1 MSNTELENNNF
12 NEEAVNQVLAD
23 KIQDMN
29 IFLEDD
35 GSKSKKKKGKQPKE
49 KTTKKGQDFL
59 EYAKKNE
66 IEVNFKYEE
75 NAEKKRYS
83 KEEGKDYSQGN
94 YNNKNS
100 NYDKNSTSTY
110 QTSYNKDEKNY
121 NDKNYNN
128 YNNKNYNN
136 YNNNKGY
143 KNYDNKNYNKK
154 GYYNKN
160 YNNQYNQNQNNNKA
174 FNNKFDPIN
183 GGGNNNHPYAVYPN
197 QYPVNNQMMRPD
209 MMYYGQMPMN
219 AMNGNQQFPQQVFQ
233 PQQDDMQHNLAEKGI
248 KESLEYYLSLDNLN
262 KDLFIRKLI
271 DQNGYI
277 AVDEILKF
285 NQMVKNNAT
294 NDTIL
299 QLVSESKIIEQ
310 EMIGEKVCLRNKLW
324 NDLKHNLVS
333 LEELESKKNNK
344 KQSNYNYNYVTMQ
357 NNYFMPMAPMDNQ
370 MMMQGGMPNMNQF
383 MPHSN
388 MMGNMGQFKD
398 QN

>member
-1 MSNTELENNNF
+1 MSNTELENNNI
-12 NEEAVNQVLAD
+12 NEEAVNEVLAD
-23 KIQDMN
+23 KMEDMN
-29 IFLEDD
+29 IFSEETV
-35 GSKSKKKKGKQPKE
+35 SKKKKKQPKD
-49 KTTKKGQDFL
+49 KSTKKGTDFM

-94 YNNKNS
+94 YNKNNS

-121 NDKNYNN
+121 DNKNYNNYGNKNYNNYNNKGYNN

-136 YNNNKGY
+136 KS
-143 KNYDNKNYNKK
+143 YNKK

-160 YNNQYNQNQNNNKA
+160 YNNQYNQNQNSNKA

-183 GGGNNNHPYAVYPN
+183 GGGQQNHPYSVYPN
-197 QYPVNNQMMRPD
+197 QYPMNNQMMRPD

-219 AMNGNQQFPQQVFQ
+219 PMNNQHFFH
-233 PQQDDMQHNLAEKGI
+233 PQQDDMQHNLAEKGV

-271 DQNGYI
+271 DHDGYI
-277 AVDEILKF
+277 AIDEILKF

-299 QLVSESKIIEQ
+299 QIVDESKIIEQ
-310 EMIGEKVCLRNKLW
+310 AVIGDKVFLRNKLW
-324 NDLKHNLVS
+324 NDLKNNLVP

-344 KQSNYNYNYVTMQ
+344 KQGNYNYNYVTMQ

-370 MMMQGGMPNMNQF
+370 MMMHGGMPNMNQF

-388 MMGNMGQFKD
+388 MMGNMGN
-398 QN
+398 QNEN